1 MLKNLISAFL
11 VCRLEFRQLGVDL
24 DLVLALWRHR
34 PAIEIVLGQRRQ
46 RERRGDA
53 LRRKLDEVYP
63 F

>member
-11 VCRLEFRQLGVDL
+11 VFRLELRQLPVDL
-24 DLVLALWRHR
+24 DLVFALWRQH
-34 PAIEIVLGQRRQ
+34 PVIEIVLGRREA
-46 RERRGDA
+46 RAEKRAA

>member
-11 VCRLEFRQLGVDL
+11 VFRLECRQLAVDV
-24 DLVLALWRHR
+24 DLVLSLWRRR
-34 PAIEIVLGQRRQ
+34 PAIEIVL
-46 RERRGDA
+46 ERRTERADKRAA

>member
-11 VCRLEFRQLGVDL
+11 VFRLECRQLAVDV
-24 DLVLALWRHR
+24 DLVLSLWRQR
-34 PAIEIVLGQRRQ
+34 PAIEIVL
-46 RERRGDA
+46 ERRAERAEKRAA